1 MKYLEDVLISPVISE
16 KSYDRISDSNAYT
29 FFVHSDANKPEGESL
44 AILQKFTTEIEKK
57 LSQNSSELSDVFTSL
72 DKVTHSQPIYLS
84 SIPFTSL
91 CEHHLLPF
99 FGSFDIAVFPK
110 NKIAGMSK
118 FSDLV
123 NHLSNNLTLQEK
135 ITQKA
140 AEVINKELEP
150 EGVFIR
156 VTAKHLCSDL
166 MNPKSTISEVI
177 TTFSI
182 GIYELDYS
190 LRSEALANFK

>member
-1 MKYLEDVLISPVISE
+1 MSRLD
-16 KSYDRISDSNAYT
+16 KSDLLNDLLNSIQKT
-29 FFVHSDANKPEGESL
+29 TGKPEEESL

-57 LSQNSSELSDVFTSL
+57 LSQNSSELSAIFTSL
-72 DKVTHSQPIYLS
+72 DEVTHSQPIYLS
-84 SIPFTSL
+84 NIPFTSL

-99 FGSFDIAVFPK
+99 FGSFDIAVFPR
-110 NKIAGMSK
+110 NKIAGISK

-123 NHLSNNLTLQEK
+123 NHLSNDLTLQEK

-140 AEVINKELEP
+140 AELIHKELEP

-166 MNPKSTISEVI
+166 MNPKSTVSDVI
-177 TTFSI
+177 TTFST

-190 LRSEALANFK
+190 LRSEAIANFK

>member
-1 MKYLEDVLISPVISE
+1 VSKLDKGEVINDFLDFIQKTTS
-16 KSYDRISDSNAYT
+16 
-29 FFVHSDANKPEGESL
+29 KPEGESL

-150 EGVFIR
+150 EEY
-156 VTAKHLCSDL
+156 L
-166 MNPKSTISEVI
+166 
-177 TTFSI
+177 
-182 GIYELDYS
+182 
-190 LRSEALANFK
+190 

>member
-1 MKYLEDVLISPVISE
+1 VSKLD
-16 KSYDRISDSNAYT
+16 KSDLLNDLLNSIQKT
-29 FFVHSDANKPEGESL
+29 TGKPEEESL

-57 LSQNSSELSDVFTSL
+57 LSQNSSELSAIFTSL
-72 DKVTHSQPIYLS
+72 DEVTHSQPIYLS
-84 SIPFTSL
+84 NIPFTSL

-110 NKIAGMSK
+110 NKIAGISK

-123 NHLSNNLTLQEK
+123 NHLSNDLTLQEK

-140 AEVINKELEP
+140 AEVIHRELEP

-156 VTAKHLCSDL
+156 VTAKHLCSNL
-166 MNPKSTISEVI
+166 MNPKSTISDVI
-177 TTFSI
+177 TTFST

-190 LRSEALANFK
+190 LRSEAIANFK

>member
-1 MKYLEDVLISPVISE
+1 MGKLDKSDVLNDLLNFIQKTTS
-16 KSYDRISDSNAYT
+16 
-29 FFVHSDANKPEGESL
+29 KPEEESL
-44 AILQKFTTEIEKK
+44 TILQKFTTEIEKK
-57 LSQNSSELSDVFTSL
+57 LSQNSSELSAIFTSL
-72 DKVTHSQPIYLS
+72 DEVTHSQPIYLS
-84 SIPFTSL
+84 NIPFTSL

-110 NKIAGMSK
+110 NKIAGISK

-123 NHLSNNLTLQEK
+123 NHLSNDLTLQEK

-140 AEVINKELEP
+140 AEVIHKELEP

-166 MNPKSTISEVI
+166 MNPKSTISDVI
-177 TTFSI
+177 TTFSL

-190 LRSEALANFK
+190 LRSEAIANFK

>member
-1 MKYLEDVLISPVISE
+1 MSKLD
-16 KSYDRISDSNAYT
+16 KSDLLNDLLNSIQKT
-29 FFVHSDANKPEGESL
+29 TGKPEEESL

-57 LSQNSSELSDVFTSL
+57 LSQNSSELSAIFTSL
-72 DKVTHSQPIYLS
+72 DEVTHSQPIYLS
-84 SIPFTSL
+84 NIPFTSL

-110 NKIAGMSK
+110 NKIAGISK

-123 NHLSNNLTLQEK
+123 NHLSNDLSLQEK

-140 AEVINKELEP
+140 AEVIHRELEP

-177 TTFSI
+177 TTFST

-190 LRSEALANFK
+190 LRSEAIANFK

>member
-1 MKYLEDVLISPVISE
+1 MSKLDKSDVLNDLLNFIQKTTS
-16 KSYDRISDSNAYT
+16 
-29 FFVHSDANKPEGESL
+29 KPEEESL

-57 LSQNSSELSDVFTSL
+57 LSQNSSELSAIFTSL
-72 DKVTHSQPIYLS
+72 DEVTHSQPIYLS
-84 SIPFTSL
+84 NIPFTSL

-110 NKIAGMSK
+110 NKIAGISK
-118 FSDLV
+118 FSDLI
-123 NHLSNNLTLQEK
+123 NHLSNDLTLQEK
-135 ITQKA
+135 ITKKA
-140 AEVINKELEP
+140 AEVIHRELEP

-177 TTFSI
+177 TTFST

-190 LRSEALANFK
+190 LRSEAIANFK

>member
-1 MKYLEDVLISPVISE
+1 MSKLD
-16 KSYDRISDSNAYT
+16 KSDLLNDLLNSIQKT
-29 FFVHSDANKPEGESL
+29 TGKPEEESL

-57 LSQNSSELSDVFTSL
+57 LSQNSSELSAIFTSL
-72 DKVTHSQPIYLS
+72 DEVTHSQPIYLS
-84 SIPFTSL
+84 NIPFTSL

-110 NKIAGMSK
+110 NKIAGISK
-118 FSDLV
+118 FSDLI
-123 NHLSNNLTLQEK
+123 NHLSNDLTLQEK

-140 AEVINKELEP
+140 AEVIHRELEP

-177 TTFSI
+177 TTFST

-190 LRSEALANFK
+190 LRSEAIANFK

>member
-1 MKYLEDVLISPVISE
+1 MSKLDKNDLLNDLLNSIQ
-16 KSYDRISDSNAYT
+16 KT
-29 FFVHSDANKPEGESL
+29 TGKPEEESL

-57 LSQNSSELSDVFTSL
+57 LSQNSSELSAIFTSL
-72 DKVTHSQPIYLS
+72 DEVTHSQPIYLS
-84 SIPFTSL
+84 NIPFTSL

-110 NKIAGMSK
+110 NKIAGISK
-118 FSDLV
+118 FSELI
-123 NHLSNNLTLQEK
+123 NHLSNDLTLQEK

-140 AEVINKELEP
+140 AEVIHRELEP

-177 TTFSI
+177 TTFST

-190 LRSEALANFK
+190 LRSEAIANFK

>member
-1 MKYLEDVLISPVISE
+1 MSKLDKSDVLNDLLNFIQKTTS
-16 KSYDRISDSNAYT
+16 
-29 FFVHSDANKPEGESL
+29 KPEEESL

-57 LSQNSSELSDVFTSL
+57 LSQNSSELLEIFTSL
-72 DKVTHSQPIYLS
+72 DEVTHSQPIYLS

-99 FGSFDIAVFPK
+99 FGSFDIAVFPR
-110 NKIAGMSK
+110 NKIAGISK

-123 NHLSNNLTLQEK
+123 NHLSNDLTLQEK

-140 AEVINKELEP
+140 AELIHKELEP

>member
-1 MKYLEDVLISPVISE
+1 MGKLDKSDVLNDLLNFIQKTTS
-16 KSYDRISDSNAYT
+16 
-29 FFVHSDANKPEGESL
+29 KPEEESL

-57 LSQNSSELSDVFTSL
+57 LSQNSSELSAIFTSL
-72 DKVTHSQPIYLS
+72 DEVTHSQPIYLS
-84 SIPFTSL
+84 NIPFTSL

-110 NKIAGMSK
+110 NKIAGISK

-123 NHLSNNLTLQEK
+123 NHLSNDLTLQEK

-140 AEVINKELEP
+140 AEVIHKELEP

-166 MNPKSTISEVI
+166 MNPKSTISDVI
-177 TTFSI
+177 TTFSS

-190 LRSEALANFK
+190 LRSEAIANFK

>member
-1 MKYLEDVLISPVISE
+1 MSKLDKSDVLNDLLNFIQKTTS
-16 KSYDRISDSNAYT
+16 
-29 FFVHSDANKPEGESL
+29 KPEEESL

-57 LSQNSSELSDVFTSL
+57 LSQNSSELLEIFTSL
-72 DKVTHSQPIYLS
+72 DEVTHSQPIYLS

-99 FGSFDIAVFPK
+99 FGSFDIAVFPR
-110 NKIAGMSK
+110 NKIAGISK

-123 NHLSNNLTLQEK
+123 NHLSNDLTLQEK

-140 AEVINKELEP
+140 AELIHKELEP

-166 MNPKSTISEVI
+166 MNPKSTVSDVI
-177 TTFSI
+177 TTFST
-182 GIYELDYS
+182 GICELDYS
-190 LRSEALANFK
+190 LRSEAIANFK

>member
-1 MKYLEDVLISPVISE
+1 MSKLDKSDVLNDLLNFIQKTTS
-16 KSYDRISDSNAYT
+16 
-29 FFVHSDANKPEGESL
+29 KPEEESL

-57 LSQNSSELSDVFTSL
+57 LSQNSSELLEIFTSL
-72 DKVTHSQPIYLS
+72 DEVTHSQPIYLS

-99 FGSFDIAVFPK
+99 FGSFDIAVFPR
-110 NKIAGMSK
+110 NKIAGISK

-123 NHLSNNLTLQEK
+123 NHLSNDLTLQEK

-140 AEVINKELEP
+140 AELIHKELEP

-166 MNPKSTISEVI
+166 MNPKSKVSDVI
-177 TTFSI
+177 TTFST

-190 LRSEALANFK
+190 LRSEAIANFK

>member
-1 MKYLEDVLISPVISE
+1 VSKLD
-16 KSYDRISDSNAYT
+16 KSDLLNDLLNSIQKNT
-29 FFVHSDANKPEGESL
+29 GKPEEESL

-57 LSQNSSELSDVFTSL
+57 LSQNSSELSAIFTSL
-72 DKVTHSQPIYLS
+72 DEVTHSQPIYLS
-84 SIPFTSL
+84 NIPFTSL

-110 NKIAGMSK
+110 NKIAGISK

-123 NHLSNNLTLQEK
+123 NHLSNDLTLQEK

-140 AEVINKELEP
+140 AEVIYRELEP

-166 MNPKSTISEVI
+166 MNPKSTISDVI
-177 TTFSI
+177 TTFST

-190 LRSEALANFK
+190 LRSEAIANFK

>member
-1 MKYLEDVLISPVISE
+1 MSKLD
-16 KSYDRISDSNAYT
+16 KSDLLNDLLNSIQKT
-29 FFVHSDANKPEGESL
+29 TGKPEEESL

-57 LSQNSSELSDVFTSL
+57 LSQNSSELSAIFTSL
-72 DKVTHSQPIYLS
+72 DEVTHSQPIYLS
-84 SIPFTSL
+84 NIPFTSL

-110 NKIAGMSK
+110 NKIAGISK
-118 FSDLV
+118 FSELI
-123 NHLSNNLTLQEK
+123 NHLSNDLTLQEK

-140 AEVINKELEP
+140 AEVIHRELEP

-166 MNPKSTISEVI
+166 MNPKSTISDVV
-177 TTFSI
+177 TTFST

-190 LRSEALANFK
+190 LRSEAIANFK

>member
-1 MKYLEDVLISPVISE
+1 MSKLD
-16 KSYDRISDSNAYT
+16 KSDLLNELLNSIQKT
-29 FFVHSDANKPEGESL
+29 TGKPEEESL

-57 LSQNSSELSDVFTSL
+57 LSQNSSELLEIFTSL
-72 DKVTHSQPIYLS
+72 DEVTHSQPIYLS

-110 NKIAGMSK
+110 NKIAGISK
-118 FSDLV
+118 FSDLI
-123 NHLSNNLTLQEK
+123 NHLSNDLTLQEK

-140 AEVINKELEP
+140 AEVIHRELEP

-166 MNPKSTISEVI
+166 MNPKSTVSDVI
-177 TTFSI
+177 TTFST

-190 LRSEALANFK
+190 LRSEAIANFK

>member
-1 MKYLEDVLISPVISE
+1 VSKLD
-16 KSYDRISDSNAYT
+16 KSDLLNDLLNSIQKT
-29 FFVHSDANKPEGESL
+29 TGKPEEESL

-57 LSQNSSELSDVFTSL
+57 LSQNSSELSAIFTSL
-72 DKVTHSQPIYLS
+72 DEVTHSQPIYLS
-84 SIPFTSL
+84 NIPFTSL

-110 NKIAGMSK
+110 NKIAGISK

-123 NHLSNNLTLQEK
+123 NHLSNDLSLQEK

-140 AEVINKELEP
+140 AEVIHRELEP

-166 MNPKSTISEVI
+166 MNPKSTISDVI
-177 TTFSI
+177 TTFST

-190 LRSEALANFK
+190 LRSEAIANFK

>member
-1 MKYLEDVLISPVISE
+1 MSKLD
-16 KSYDRISDSNAYT
+16 KSDLLNDLLNSIQKT
-29 FFVHSDANKPEGESL
+29 TGKPEEESL

-57 LSQNSSELSDVFTSL
+57 LSQNSSELSAIFTSL
-72 DKVTHSQPIYLS
+72 DEVTHSQPIYLS
-84 SIPFTSL
+84 NIPFTSL

-110 NKIAGMSK
+110 NKIAGISK

-123 NHLSNNLTLQEK
+123 NHLSNDLSLQEK

-140 AEVINKELEP
+140 AEVIHRELEP

-166 MNPKSTISEVI
+166 MNPKSTISDVV
-177 TTFSI
+177 TTFST

-190 LRSEALANFK
+190 LRSEAIANFK

>member
-1 MKYLEDVLISPVISE
+1 MSKLD
-16 KSYDRISDSNAYT
+16 KSDLLNDLLNSIQKT
-29 FFVHSDANKPEGESL
+29 TGKPEEESL

-57 LSQNSSELSDVFTSL
+57 LSQNSSELSAIFTSL
-72 DKVTHSQPIYLS
+72 DEVTHSQPIYLS
-84 SIPFTSL
+84 NIPFTSL

-110 NKIAGMSK
+110 NKIAGISK

-123 NHLSNNLTLQEK
+123 NHLSNDLTLQEK

-140 AEVINKELEP
+140 EEVIYRELEP

-177 TTFSI
+177 TTFST
-182 GIYELDYS
+182 GIYDLDYS
-190 LRSEALANFK
+190 LRSEAIANFK

>member
-1 MKYLEDVLISPVISE
+1 
-16 KSYDRISDSNAYT
+16 
-29 FFVHSDANKPEGESL
+29 
-44 AILQKFTTEIEKK
+44 
-57 LSQNSSELSDVFTSL
+57 
-72 DKVTHSQPIYLS
+72 
-84 SIPFTSL
+84 L

-110 NKIAGMSK
+110 NKIAGISK
-118 FSDLV
+118 FSDLI
-123 NHLSNNLTLQEK
+123 NHLSNDLTLQEK

-140 AEVINKELEP
+140 AEVIHRELEP

-166 MNPKSTISEVI
+166 MNPKSTISDVI
-177 TTFSI
+177 TTFST

-190 LRSEALANFK
+190 LRSEAIANFK

>member
-1 MKYLEDVLISPVISE
+1 VSKLD
-16 KSYDRISDSNAYT
+16 KSDLLNDLLNSIQKT
-29 FFVHSDANKPEGESL
+29 TGKPEEESL

-57 LSQNSSELSDVFTSL
+57 LSQNSSELSAIFTSL
-72 DKVTHSQPIYLS
+72 DEVTHSQPIYLS
-84 SIPFTSL
+84 NIPFTSL

-110 NKIAGMSK
+110 NKIAGISK

-123 NHLSNNLTLQEK
+123 NHLSNDLTLQEK

-140 AEVINKELEP
+140 AEVIHRELEP

-166 MNPKSTISEVI
+166 MNPKSTISDVI
-177 TTFSI
+177 TTFST

-190 LRSEALANFK
+190 LRSEAIANFK